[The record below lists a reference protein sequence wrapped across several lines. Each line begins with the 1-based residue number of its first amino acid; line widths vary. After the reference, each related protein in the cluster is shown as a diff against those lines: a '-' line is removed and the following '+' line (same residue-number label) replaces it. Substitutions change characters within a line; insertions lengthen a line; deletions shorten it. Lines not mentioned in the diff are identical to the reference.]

1 MGQGMATG
9 WVALLGY
16 PQGPWLQKIARFQI
30 PPPPQLTKADAKGEW
45 VLKMRSG
52 QQTLGRE
59 SPDLGELVHNDV
71 QAVSLHVQCLCL
83 VSCLQDLKRQV
94 P

>member
-1 MGQGMATG
+1 MASG

-16 PQGPWLQKIARFQI
+16 PQGPQLQKTARFQI

-45 VLKMRSG
+45 VLNMSG
-52 QQTLGRE
+52 QQMLGQE
-59 SPDLGELVHNDV
+59 SPDLGKLVHDDV
-71 QAVSLHVQCLCL
+71 QAVSLHVQRLCL